1 MAEFNNLYQ
10 RAVYYDIVFKRDV
23 SKEVQFIRDVYHHYT
38 GNPLGSVIDLAC
50 GPGYHARAFA
60 RLGLRAVGLDLRGE
74 MLAFAADEAAK
85 EGTQVEWLE
94 ADMRYYQLEQP
105 VDAAISM
112 FDGIDALGETPDLLA
127 HLRAVAANLTPNG
140 IYLIDFSHPDES
152 FYGYYGRFHY
162 EGERDGITVE
172 INWALNNPQFD
183 YITGMGYV
191 ETEMRVSENGEQIII
206 RDSAVERMFTPQ
218 ELTLL
223 AELSGALHV
232 VGWYGDAKLSQPF
245 DRTPASRR
253 MICIMQKR

>member
-23 SKEVQFIRDVYHHYT
+23 SKEVQFIRDVYHYYT
-38 GNPLGSVIDLAC
+38 GNALSSVIDLAC

-60 RLGLRAVGLDLRGE
+60 VLGLRAVGLDLRGE

-85 EGTQVEWLE
+85 EGVRVDWLE
-94 ADMRYYQLEQP
+94 ADMRYYQLDQP

-112 FDGIDALGETPDLLA
+112 FDGLDALGETADLLA
-127 HLRAVAANLTPNG
+127 HFRAIAANLTPKG
-140 IYLIDFSHPDES
+140 IFMIDFSHPDES
-152 FYGYYGRFHY
+152 FYSHYGRFHY
-162 EGERDGITVE
+162 EGERDGISVE
-172 INWALNNPQFD
+172 INWAINNPVFD
-183 YITGMGYV
+183 YITGTGSV
-191 ETEMRVSENGEQIII
+191 ETEMLITQDGEKLVI
-206 RDSAVERMFTPQ
+206 RDTAVERMFSPQ

-232 VGWYGDAKLSQPF
+232 VGWYGDIKLSQPF

-253 MICIMQKR
+253 MICVMQKP